1 MSEERDIEALTT
13 TNSDDNGA
21 YDNIKTLENN
31 DSYENNEFPKDDVD
45 NVNDNEAEIIAALEK
60 EFANRFTD
68 QDKSFVQVAINSNN
82 CPLYRFVQIFKT

>member
-1 MSEERDIEALTT
+1 MSEESDTEALTT

-31 DSYENNEFPKDDVD
+31 DYDEIDDSPKDD
-45 NVNDNEAEIIAALEK
+45 VNDNEADIIAALEK

-68 QDKSFVQVAINSNN
+68 QDKSFVQVAINSYN

>member
-1 MSEERDIEALTT
+1 MSEERDTEALTT

-31 DSYENNEFPKDDVD
+31 DYDEIDDSPKDD
-45 NVNDNEAEIIAALEK
+45 VNDNEADIIAALEK

-68 QDKSFVQVAINSNN
+68 QDKSFVQVAINSYN